1 MEDKQANK
9 VKISLR
15 KNYLKELNE
24 MSRYT
29 PDNIQFL
36 KENEY
41 FVFGSNEAGI
51 HGGGAA
57 RLALDKF
64 NAQYG
69 KPFGFQGNSF
79 AIPTKDRNIETLPL
93 ENIKEYIAL
102 SEVFFE
108 QNPDKIFY
116 VTKIGCGLAGLTVA
130 EVAPLFNK
138 AYTLENV
145 YMPKEFFGYF
155 GLL

>member
-1 MEDKQANK
+1 
-9 VKISLR
+9 
-15 KNYLKELNE
+15 

-29 PDNIQFL
+29 PDNIQYL

-51 HGGGAA
+51 HGAGAA
-57 RLALDKF
+57 ILALYKF
-64 NAQYG
+64 GAQSG

-93 ENIKEYIAL
+93 ENIKEYVAL

-145 YMPKEFFGYF
+145 YMPKEFYDCVNGIAD
-155 GLL
+155 

>member
-1 MEDKQANK
+1 
-9 VKISLR
+9 
-15 KNYLKELNE
+15 

-51 HGGGAA
+51 HGAGAA
-57 RLALDKF
+57 KLALDKF

-79 AIPTKDRNIETLPL
+79 AIPTLDKDFKQLSLERIKTYIHIAEAIFET
-93 ENIKEYIAL
+93 
-102 SEVFFE
+102 
-108 QNPDKIFY
+108 NPDKVFY
-116 VTKIGCGLAGLTVA
+116 VTKIGCGIAGFDIKDIA
-130 EVAPLFNK
+130 SLFERS
-138 AYTLENV
+138 YTIENV
-145 YMPKEFFGYF
+145 YMPKEFYDYVHSGDIE
-155 GLL
+155 

>member
-1 MEDKQANK
+1 MN
-9 VKISLR
+9 
-15 KNYLKELNE
+15 N
-24 MSRYT
+24 YT
-29 PDNIQFL
+29 PEFIDSL
-36 KENEY
+36 EENEY

-51 HGGGAA
+51 HGAGAA
-57 RLALDKF
+57 RLALYKF
-64 NAQYG
+64 GAQSG

-93 ENIKEYIAL
+93 ENIKEYVAL

-116 VTKIGCGLAGLTVA
+116 VTKIGCGLAGLTIA